1 MSLKQGMLIGL
12 DFDNTIV
19 GYDHLFVPTAVS
31 LAWLSSDFPGGKLA
45 VRQTLRAQPNG
56 ELRWQKLQAEIYGRR
71 MPEAVMIPGVR
82 EFLELCRARGV
93 ELTIVSHK
101 TEHPAADPTLNL
113 RQAAREWM
121 AANGLF
127 EFVAPERIF
136 FEGSRAAK
144 IARIEEL
151 GVESFVDDLEE
162 IFRHPDFPSHIRRLL
177 LAPEGAAPG
186 PFEAFATWPEISDAL
201 FAL

>member
-1 MSLKQGMLIGL
+1 MLIGL

-31 LAWLSSDFPGGKLA
+31 LGWLSESFSGGKQA
-45 VRQTLRAQPNG
+45 VRDTLRAEANG

-71 MPEAVMIPGVR
+71 MMEALMIEGVR
-82 EFLELCRARGV
+82 DFLELCRARGV
-93 ELTIVSHK
+93 ELSIVSHK
-101 TEHPAADPTLNL
+101 TEHPAADATLNL

-127 EFVAPERIF
+127 EFVPPERIF

-144 IARIEEL
+144 IARIEET

-162 IFRHPDFPSHIRRLL
+162 IFRHPDFPPNIRRLL
-177 LAPEGAAPG
+177 FAPEGATPG
-186 PFEAFATWPEISDAL
+186 PFEVFTTWSEIRDAL
-201 FAL
+201 FAG